1 MAEARDRSMDM
12 LNTAL
17 EKEEFGRQTYQKAI
31 DKCVNEVA
39 REIFKIL
46 LVEEGVHISRIKKI
60 YTDLKEGKGWQKEW
74 SEQGE
79 TNPDLKKL
87 FQDRAS
93 SVDEKVRPD
102 SSDMDALKLG
112 LEFEQ
117 GAIEFYQ
124 DHLPK
129 AQEPL
134 ETEFIKMM
142 IKEEQ
147 GHYQALKDMELY
159 FKDPESWYTEKERHV
174 LDGA

>member
-1 MAEARDRSMDM
+1 MAESVDRSLDM
-12 LNTAL
+12 VKTAL
-17 EKEEFGRQTYQKAI
+17 EKEEYGRQMYQKAI
-31 DKCVNEVA
+31 DQCQNEVA

-46 LVEEGVHISRIKKI
+46 LIEEGVHISRIKKI
-60 YTDLKEGKGWQKEW
+60 YTDLKEGRGWQKEW

-87 FQDRAS
+87 FQERAS
-93 SVDEKVRPD
+93 AVDEKVRAD
-102 SSDMDALKLG
+102 SSDMDALNLG

-117 GAIEFYQ
+117 SAIKFYE
-124 DHLPK
+124 DHLSQ
-129 AQEPL
+129 ARETL
-134 ETEFIKMM
+134 EKEFITLM

-159 FKDPESWYTEKERHV
+159 FTNPESWYAEHERHV